1 MKVLIIDDSPSALAI
16 AEARLA
22 DEDVTV
28 LCADEGRA
36 GLILAS
42 QERPDLILLD
52 VDMPGMSGFDVCRRL
67 KLDVDLRMI
76 PVIFLSGSGDGDSK
90 IRGLDLGAV
99 DYVTKP
105 FDTFELCARVRSALR
120 TKRLQDMLSEN
131 AHIDPLT
138 GLANRRALMERLE
151 SEWSRAQRY
160 GGALSFIMADI
171 DHFKRV
177 NDRYGHIAGDRSLQ
191 QVGQAI
197 AAQCRQ
203 NDLPTRYGGDE
214 FAIIAPDVD
223 AGRAAVLAERCRC
236 AVAAVSSPAD
246 EECLQTT
253 ASFGVA
259 DTLSA
264 ESIEGLIHVADEAL
278 YVAKRLGRNIV
289 RVASGLGRDSGEHPT
304 RLPAE
309 AKGE

>member
-151 SEWSRAQRY
+151 SEWARVQRY
-160 GGALSFIMADI
+160 DSALSFIMADI
-171 DHFKRV
+171 DHFKQI
-177 NDRYGHIAGDRSLQ
+177 NDRYGHSAGDRLLQ
-191 QVGQAI
+191 QVSRTI

-203 NDLPTRYGGDE
+203 NDLPTRYGGEE
-214 FAIIAPDVD
+214 FAIIVPDED
-223 AGRAAVLAERCRC
+223 ADLAATLAERCRC
-236 AVAAVSSPAD
+236 AVAAVPVPAD
-246 EECLQTT
+246 KKRLQIT

-264 ESIEGLIHVADEAL
+264 ESIEGLIQAADEAL
-278 YVAKRLGRNIV
+278 YAGKRSGRNIV
-289 RVASGLGRDSGEHPT
+289 CIAAGLGRASGEYPT

-309 AKGE
+309 ATGE